1 MKDIAGIPLVGSTIT
16 GKLEKAVADITYA
29 VIEGMMLDLSSE
41 ENTQVI
47 SELAD
52 VTMDMML
59 LEEEDEELNK
69 VAVEMINQSIE
80 IIKDQVKIKRWQETP

>member
-1 MKDIAGIPLVGSTIT
+1 M
-16 GKLEKAVADITYA
+16 ADITYA

-69 VAVEMINQSIE
+69 VAVEMINKSID
-80 IIKDQVKIKRWQETP
+80 IIKEQVEVKRWQEEA